1 MKRTW
6 PVLAL
11 VLASAAV
18 LILGISDQA
27 AKAAKAGASLAVSAT
42 STER

>member
-6 PVLAL
+6 RILAL
-11 VLASAAV
+11 VLASAVV

-27 AKAAKAGASLAVSAT
+27 AKSSKATPSVASAT
-42 STER
+42 ER